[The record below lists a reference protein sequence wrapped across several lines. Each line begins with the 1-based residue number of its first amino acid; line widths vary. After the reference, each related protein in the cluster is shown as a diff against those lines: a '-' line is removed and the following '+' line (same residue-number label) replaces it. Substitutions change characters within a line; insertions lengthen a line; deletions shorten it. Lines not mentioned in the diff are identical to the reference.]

1 MTAEQPQIG
10 SVWAWGYPW
19 TWGYPY
25 YSTHQALTVLVLDNS
40 IQHHG
45 ASTRVLVIYSD
56 GIISEES
63 WSSSAFGWSSSAF
76 GSTPRK
82 YTLIYSPEERDERGE
97 T

>member
-1 MTAEQPQIG
+1 MTTEQPQIG

-25 YSTHQALTVLVLDNS
+25 YSAHQALTVLVLDNS

-45 ASTRVLVIYSD
+45 ASSRVLVIYSD

-82 YTLIYSPEERDERGE
+82 YTLLYSLEERGE
-97 T
+97 S